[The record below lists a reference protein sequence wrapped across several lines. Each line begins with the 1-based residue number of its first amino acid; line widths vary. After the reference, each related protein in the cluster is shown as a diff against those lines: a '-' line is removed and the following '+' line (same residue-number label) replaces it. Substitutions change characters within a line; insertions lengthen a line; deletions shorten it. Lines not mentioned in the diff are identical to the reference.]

1 MALIEISSINTIYYT
16 TVNKRIFQR
25 YKILKMKVKKENT
38 EKMEKN
44 KKIVL
49 TKFRKNVNITNVN
62 VTRTLAT
69 E

>member
-1 MALIEISSINTIYYT
+1 
-16 TVNKRIFQR
+16 
-25 YKILKMKVKKENT
+25 VK
-38 EKMEKN
+38 KN

>member
-1 MALIEISSINTIYYT
+1 
-16 TVNKRIFQR
+16 
-25 YKILKMKVKKENT
+25 MKVKKENT
-38 EKMEKN
+38 EKIEKN
-44 KKIVL
+44 NKIVL